1 MTDQLDSLPQF
12 YIVNCTPRTE
22 NELFNLPVENI
33 HMDHIV
39 GHKDN
44 LNKFLNRSPGSLT
57 QNLIVLENKTPQQL
71 DILKQSL
78 IKPRVKEEIKTKT
91 ADQIENSSDENT
103 TQKTEPL

>member
-1 MTDQLDSLPQF
+1 
-12 YIVNCTPRTE
+12 
-22 NELFNLPVENI
+22 
-33 HMDHIV
+33 MDHIV